1 MLMVA
6 PKAQIAYP
14 QVWRR
19 KDKPW
24 PYKDAPGYFVQLD
37 ARKGKDRR
45 VWFIEVAGT
54 ADAPEYKRHM
64 LDDHYYSFLQPVLR
78 PILMDMPEMPRDTPD
93 GPENAL
99 ALKGPVPTLP
109 DAFAQLRRAHSS

>member
-1 MLMVA
+1 MKSTKSHV
-6 PKAQIAYP
+6 
-14 QVWRR
+14 
-19 KDKPW
+19 
-24 PYKDAPGYFVQLD
+24 FVQLD

-78 PILMDMPEMPRDTPD
+78 PILMDMPEMPRDFAADQAAQKEVVATSHRPQD
-93 GPENAL
+93 
-99 ALKGPVPTLP
+99 TLSKRVKP
-109 DAFAQLRRAHSS
+109 LTHRSS